1 MQKTTVH
8 TSPAGDHHIDGPA
21 QPQRARLEYTRIAP
35 DAVRAQRG
43 LESYVHGSG
52 LEPSLIEL
60 VKLRASY
67 VNGCAFCVDMHTKD
81 ARLAGE
87 TEQRLFG
94 VPVWRETPY
103 YSPRER
109 AALAWTEAVTRLG
122 EHGVGDEL
130 YRETREY
137 FSEQE
142 LVNLTIAVIAIN
154 SWNRLSIAFKAVPG
168 SYQPAKAL

>member
-1 MQKTTVH
+1 VSSST
-8 TSPAGDHHIDGPA
+8 PI
-21 QPQRARLEYTRIAP
+21 
-35 DAVRAQRG
+35 AQRINVFETAPAAIKA
-43 LESYVHGSG
+43 LFAAEQYARSSG
-52 LEPSLIEL
+52 LEHSLLAL

>member
-1 MQKTTVH
+1 MSSSTPV
-8 TSPAGDHHIDGPA
+8 
-21 QPQRARLEYTRIAP
+21 
-35 DAVRAQRG
+35 AQRINV
-43 LESYVHGSG
+43 LEAAPAALKPLLAVEQFARNSG
-52 LEPSLIEL
+52 IEHSLLAL

-67 VNGCAFCVDMHTKD
+67 INGCAFCVDMHTKD
-81 ARLAGE
+81 ARIAGE

-103 YSPRER
+103 YTPRER
-109 AALAWTEAVTRLG
+109 AALGWTEAVTRLG
-122 EHGVGDEL
+122 EHGVSDEL
-130 YRETREY
+130 YRETREF

-168 SYQPAKAL
+168 SYQPPKAP